1 MDNLIVYYK
10 LDSSKPT
17 YDPSTK
23 VTIIRDSNETSITL
37 KQSDKLIFTD
47 VNSY

>member
-10 LDSSKPT
+10 LDSSEQT

-23 VTIIRDSNETSITL
+23 VAIIRDSNDTSITL
-37 KQSDKLIFTD
+37 KQTDKLIFTD